1 MYLQKHVLA
10 LLSSQ
15 GRGRGVA
22 LIECKLVNCYYFVAA
37 AILVKWFKVIQ
48 LVLYRIQ
55 LITSLTILR
64 QHSLVSIICICMYQ
78 PVSHRV
84 SLARHFSIK
93 GTSFANKPFLQGRLR
108 LFLPFLMLVTH
119 NECLWEVFF
128 HSSSAI
134 FFLTNWLCSLNT
146 FLSLRNLLLHI
157 TYDN

>member
-1 MYLQKHVLA
+1 ME
-10 LLSSQ
+10 
-15 GRGRGVA
+15 GEGGVA

-78 PVSHRV
+78 LPVSHRV

-134 FFLTNWLCSLNT
+134 FVTNWLRSVNEYIFKLM
-146 FLSLRNLLLHI
+146 
-157 TYDN
+157 

>member
-1 MYLQKHVLA
+1 M
-10 LLSSQ
+10 
-15 GRGRGVA
+15 
-22 LIECKLVNCYYFVAA
+22 
-37 AILVKWFKVIQ
+37 
-48 LVLYRIQ
+48 VLYRIQ

-108 LFLPFLMLVTH
+108 LFLPFLMVVVTH

-128 HSSSAI
+128 HTSSSAI
-134 FFLTNWLCSLNT
+134 LLTNWLCSMNT
-146 FLSLRNLLLHI
+146 FLSLYNLLCSISHD
-157 TYDN
+157 TYGSRADCFLYPYLYYCCFLLWSMPPCSILLLFSSTKQVGQLVKS

>member
-1 MYLQKHVLA
+1 ME
-10 LLSSQ
+10 
-15 GRGRGVA
+15 GGRGVA

-78 PVSHRV
+78 LPVSHRV

-108 LFLPFLMLVTH
+108 LFLPFLMVVVTH

-134 FFLTNWLCSLNT
+134 FVTNWFRSVNEYIFKFT
-146 FLSLRNLLLHI
+146 
-157 TYDN
+157 